1 MKSVNLTG
9 YKVLILLVIIGLL
22 ESCASNMAGKVPLA
36 VTGNETADLLETSQ
50 YLPVPEFD
58 KTGLMEPYER
68 TENPYLAK
76 KGRIDKES
84 VQVYIEARRAFKGKQ
99 LEQADLM
106 LTTLTEK
113 DKSLSGPWVMKGD
126 IALEQG
132 KLDAALKHYVE
143 AVKINK
149 DNINAYLRLAHVQR
163 IQGDFILAQNTYAKA
178 LSIWPDCPEAHL
190 NLAVLYD
197 VYMNHPLRAQ
207 KHMEAYQF
215 LTDGENEKVAAWLD
229 ELQKRSGVALTI
241 GILKSTSAEPVS

>member
-1 MKSVNLTG
+1 MKSADLFG
-9 YKVLILLVIIGLL
+9 YKVIFLLAVIGLL
-22 ESCASNMAGKVPLA
+22 NNCASNMAGKVPLA
-36 VTGNETADLLETSQ
+36 LTGNETANLLETSQ
-50 YLPVPEFD
+50 YLPVPTFD
-58 KTGLMEPYER
+58 KTGLMVPYEK

-84 VQVYIEARRAFKGKQ
+84 VQTYIEARRAFKGNQ
-99 LEQADLM
+99 LEQADLL
-106 LTTLTEK
+106 LTGLTEK
-113 DKSLSGPWVMKGD
+113 DASLSGPWVMKGD

-132 KLDAALKHYVE
+132 KLEKALQNYVN

-149 DNINAYLRLAHVQR
+149 DNINGYLRLAKVQR

-215 LTDGENEKVAAWLD
+215 LTDGENDKVAAWLD
-229 ELQKRSGVALTI
+229 ELQKRTGVALTI
-241 GILKSTSAEPVS
+241 GILKSTTAEPVS